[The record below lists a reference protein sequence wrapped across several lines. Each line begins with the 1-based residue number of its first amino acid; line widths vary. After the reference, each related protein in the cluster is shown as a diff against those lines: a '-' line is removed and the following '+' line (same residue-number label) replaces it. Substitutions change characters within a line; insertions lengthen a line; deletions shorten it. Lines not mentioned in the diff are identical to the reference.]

1 MMESLLN
8 HLADF
13 GARSADYVEL
23 KSQNDPRL
31 LRYVDL
37 VRRGDQPMVDAVIE
51 AQTQPLLYVIDSAR
65 LANAPMQVN
74 EIADLRRR
82 LAMRGEPA
90 WLGVLRPGRLDIYG
104 TDLNPDAHIQAASF
118 FSSQSESIGV
128 LARLAQG
135 EDLAEPSGLMLR
147 SVLLGLMTHAG
158 QELKALGFTTSESIA
173 LTGRALFFRYL
184 MGRKIIDDTHL
195 AQISPLATSLETCFG
210 GEASLA
216 ATNAWLDRTFNGDL
230 LVLPTKN
237 YPKYFKEVFEKYGA
251 GVARPLNAILGLD
264 QSIAPGASQRPLDW
278 GDLDFNHL
286 PIGLLSETYE
296 ELMYHFDA
304 EARRD
309 TSVYYTPSH
318 IAEYMVG
325 EAFQGHP
332 DGSHTRVLDPACGGG
347 VFLVAAFRKL
357 AEMRFAETGHRPER
371 PALRA
376 MLNTQLVG
384 FDINGHAR
392 TLAALAL
399 YLTALEL
406 DPAPTPVEELTFKK
420 LEGHVLIDVADPDS
434 NPAVVKPMAGSLGN
448 HVPQAYRAAFGLV
461 IGNPPWTS
469 LKPQPKK
476 TDETIPDKDID
487 ETFTARCREIAEQR
501 GIPIVAKSYKNP
513 DRVTDLPFVWGAMEW
528 AKPGGRIALALAGR
542 WLFKMS
548 ATGFA
553 ARKAIFQ
560 ALAVTGI
567 LNGASIRQSQV
578 WPNVDQPF
586 CLLFADNRLPES
598 ADQFAFVSPDDDPGL
613 SDKGRMRVD
622 AHDAVPISLEMV
634 VKQPDLL
641 KTLYRGTAL
650 DATIVQRIR
659 EKTNYTIGDF
669 WTKEHGLFSGQGY
682 QVFNRSGDDTFLD
695 GFPTLEAGYSKHPF
709 LVIAESL
716 PSYQPMGLSRPRDPT
731 IYRAPMVLVRKGN
744 RADRGRGRALVSDVK
759 LAYSES
765 YYGFSAAAHADG
777 KFLTRYLLV
786 LMHSQIF
793 EYFTLMTSGEFGIER
808 EALQVLDIAN
818 FPIVAPEKLPKTKR
832 ALIEKAAD
840 GLVRNQPDWNALDQ
854 AVQLI
859 YDLRLIDAET
869 VADALATRSPF
880 PKAKKLACDLVSSQ
894 LAESFCKRLQKE
906 LVSVLGA
913 NCHQVR
919 VQMLMDHAH
928 LPWKFMAISLD
939 TQALPTT
946 PPANWVE
953 QADDLAVSRI
963 TMIDAK
969 RPLIVVGLLNR
980 YRYWTPTQA
989 RLLASDI
996 LWEHGAMLEERAAR

>member
-1 MMESLLN
+1 MESLLN
-8 HLADF
+8 LLADF

-37 VRRGDQPMVDAVIE
+37 VRHGDQPMVDAVIE
-51 AQTQPLLYVIDSAR
+51 AQTQPLLYVIDAAR
-65 LANAPMQVN
+65 LANAPMQAN

-104 TDLNPDAHIQAASF
+104 TDLKPDTHIQAAPF

-195 AQISPLATSLETCFG
+195 AQISPRATSLANCFG
-210 GEASLA
+210 DEVSLA

-237 YPKYFKEVFEKYGA
+237 YPKYFKEVFVKYGA

-264 QSIAPGASQRPLDW
+264 QPIAPGASQRPLDW

-357 AEMRFAETGHRPER
+357 AEMRFAETGHRPDR
-371 PALRA
+371 SALRA
-376 MLNTQLVG
+376 MLNTQLAG

-420 LEGHVLIDVADPDS
+420 LEGHVLIDVADPDAD
-434 NPAVVKPMAGSLGN
+434 PAVVKPMAGSLGN

-476 TDETIPDKDID
+476 TDETIPEKDID
-487 ETFTARCREIAEQR
+487 ETFTARCREIADQR
-501 GIPIVAKSYKNP
+501 GLPIIAKSYKNP

-542 WLFKMS
+542 WLFKTS

-560 ALAVTGI
+560 ALAVTGV

-586 CLLFADNRLPES
+586 CLLFADNRLPKTG
-598 ADQFAFVSPDDDPGL
+598 DQFAFVSPNDEPGL
-613 SDKGRMRVD
+613 NDKGRMRID
-622 AHDAVPISLEMV
+622 AHDAVPVTLQLVAERT
-634 VKQPDLL
+634 DLL
-641 KTLYRGTAL
+641 KTLYRGTAV
-650 DATIVQRIR
+650 DAAIIQRLR
-659 EKTNYTIGDF
+659 KKTNYTVKEF
-669 WTKEHGLFSGQGY
+669 WAPEQGLCRGQGY
-682 QVFNRSGDDTFLD
+682 QKTENRTGDDTFLR
-695 GFPTLEAGYSKHPF
+695 GLPSLVAGYSEHPF
-709 LVIAESL
+709 VVLADLL
-716 PSYQPMGLSRPRDPT
+716 PSYSPTGLSRPRDPA
-731 IYRAPMVLVRKGN
+731 IYRAPLILVRKGN
-744 RADRGRGRALVSDVK
+744 RAELNRGRALVSDADI
-759 LAYSES
+759 AYSES

-777 KFLTRYLLV
+777 IFLTRYLLV
-786 LMHSQIF
+786 LMHSQVF
-793 EYFTLMTSGEFGIER
+793 EYFTLMTSGEFGLER
-808 EALQVLDIAN
+808 EALQLLDIKS
-818 FPIVAPEKLPKTKR
+818 FPIITPEKLSQAER
-832 ALIEKAAD
+832 SLIEQAAD
-840 GLVRNQPDWNALDQ
+840 GLISNQPDWKALDQ
-854 AVQLI
+854 SVLKI
-859 YDLRLIDAET
+859 YGLGALDAEAI
-869 VADALATRSPF
+869 ADALATRSPF
-880 PKAKKLACDLVSSQ
+880 PKAVKLARAPAPSQ
-894 LAESFCKRLQKE
+894 LTESFCKRLQKE

-913 NCHQVR
+913 NGHQVR
-919 VQMLMDHAH
+919 VQLLSDDAH
-928 LPWKFMAISLD
+928 IPWKFMAISLD
-939 TQALPTT
+939 AQTLPTT
-946 PPANWVE
+946 PPATWVE
-953 QADDLAVSRI
+953 HADDLAVSRI

-996 LWEHGAMLEERAAR
+996 IWEHGAMLEERAAR